1 MKIAI
6 NGFGRIGRLT
16 FRNLFDRK
24 DVEIVAINDLSDTEK
39 LSFLLKH
46 DSAHREYDK
55 EVSFDENHIIVEGK
69 AIPLFKEMEAKN
81 LPWAKLGVDVV
92 AECSGHYRTK
102 EKAMQHIDAGA
113 KRVVISSPA
122 TKDIKTIVLSV
133 NDNEITKED
142 VIISNASCTTNC
154 LAPMAKLMHE
164 NFGIENGFINTVHAY
179 TADQRLQDTPHKD
192 MRRARAAAN
201 SIIPTSTGAAKAVGW
216 VIPELE
222 GKLDGVAT
230 RVPVITGSLT
240 DFTLVTH
247 KKVTT
252 EEIKN
257 VFKLAA
263 QNEMKGILKYT
274 EEPLVSSDIISTHY
288 SCIFQGDLISILN
301 DNMVKLI
308 AWYDNEMG
316 YATRMADL
324 LQKLK

>member
-24 DVEIVAINDLSDTEK
+24 DVEIVALNDLTDPEK
-39 LSFLLKH
+39 LANLLKY
-46 DSAHREYDK
+46 DSAHRTYQK
-55 EVSFDENHIIVEGK
+55 EITFDEKHIIINGK
-69 AIPLFKEMEAKN
+69 AIPLYKEMEAKN
-81 LPWAKLGVDVV
+81 LPWEKLGVDVV

-102 EKAMQHIDAGA
+102 EKAMQHIEAGA
-113 KRVVISSPA
+113 KRVVISAPA
-122 TKDIKTIVLSV
+122 TRDIKTIVLGV
-133 NDNEITKED
+133 NDNDITAED

-164 NFGIENGFINTVHAY
+164 NFEIEKGYINTVHAY
-179 TADQRLQDTPHKD
+179 TADQMLQDSPHKD
-192 MRRARAAAN
+192 LRRARAAAN

-216 VIPELE
+216 VIPQLE
-222 GKLDGVAT
+222 GKLDGIAT

-240 DFTLVTH
+240 DFTFIV
-247 KKVTT
+247 KKKTT
-252 EEIKN
+252 VEAIQSI
-257 VFKLAA
+257 FKKAA
-263 QNEMKGILKYT
+263 ENEMKGILKYT
-274 EEPLVSSDIISTHY
+274 EDPLVSSDIVSSHY
-288 SCIFQGDLISILN
+288 SCIFQGDLISIN

-324 LQKLK
+324 LEKLK